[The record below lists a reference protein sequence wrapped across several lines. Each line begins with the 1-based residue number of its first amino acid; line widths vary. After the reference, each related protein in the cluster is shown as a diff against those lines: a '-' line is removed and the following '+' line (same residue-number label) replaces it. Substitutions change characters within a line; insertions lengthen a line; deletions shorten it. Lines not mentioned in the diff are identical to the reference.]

1 MLLWLVEGCWKP
13 FNHLVILAALE
24 KYSTAIADMW
34 IDALSLLEEK
44 LTSLKFLYFLFD
56 SPLTVQETATCRGSS
71 ALLKFQSS
79 SCFSAQVCLFC
90 LLKCFSAETDG
101 VKFHSIWNN
110 YIPSCIPHWQIPKQI
125 SSESSATLQ
134 FSVYSCFSG
143 IELTVGVTSKK
154 AHAPGTEG

>member
-13 FNHLVILAALE
+13 FNSLVILAAPE
-24 KYSTAIADMW
+24 KYSTATTDVW
-34 IDALSLLEEK
+34 IDALSLLEK

-56 SPLTVQETATCRGSS
+56 SPLTVQETATCRGS

-90 LLKCFSAETDG
+90 LLKCFGAETDG
-101 VKFHSIWNN
+101 GKFHSIWNY
-110 YIPSCIPHWQIPKQI
+110 YIPSCIPHRQIPKQI

-154 AHAPGTEG
+154 AHAPCTEG